1 MKPVGRKCWT
11 ECYRLRPAEG
21 AEKRVSGT
29 TSTSSPDQGR
39 AGRTDIVR
47 TVESRPRQTDYL
59 GRAVEIAERVAHG
72 LKLPQPKTTRKI
84 GLTMPLGHAFGLNH
98 VKEDNS
104 IMTPYIRV
112 TQPSD
117 KDVDRLAEQ
126 LLTAVKGDSPGVI

>member
-84 GLTMPLGHAFGLNH
+84 GLTMPLGELPRLRARLFPHALNRSNGLF
-98 VKEDNS
+98 
-104 IMTPYIRV
+104 R
-112 TQPSD
+112 Q
-117 KDVDRLAEQ
+117 
-126 LLTAVKGDSPGVI
+126 GVGERQHSARDLRF